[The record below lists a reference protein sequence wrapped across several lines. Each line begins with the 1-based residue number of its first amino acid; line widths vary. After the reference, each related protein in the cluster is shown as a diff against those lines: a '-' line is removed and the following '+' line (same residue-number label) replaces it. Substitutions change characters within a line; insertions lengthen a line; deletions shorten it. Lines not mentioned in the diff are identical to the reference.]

1 MSKIYLTI
9 PVSYSIIKTQR
20 YYKYFFNKIL
30 ISCICNYIDNFIY
43 IRQMKSENIIVDFE
57 NSLGPWLGKTIK
69 IVDYYLQEAL
79 SQNGIDLSKEQ
90 MIVLKKLH
98 NNDGLHQNEL
108 AFLTLRDKSSLT
120 RLLIKMENKKYIL
133 RKKCKEDK
141 RANNVY
147 LTNLGREI
155 FIKTRPVIKQIL
167 DTMQQNI
174 SKKEKIQM
182 IETLK
187 KIQFNFN
194 STIESI

>member
-1 MSKIYLTI
+1 
-9 PVSYSIIKTQR
+9 
-20 YYKYFFNKIL
+20 
-30 ISCICNYIDNFIY
+30 
-43 IRQMKSENIIVDFE
+43 MKSENTIVDFE

-69 IVDYYLQEAL
+69 IVDYHLQEAL

-98 NNDGLHQNEL
+98 DQDGLHQNDL
-108 AFLTLRDKSSLT
+108 AFLTLRNKSSLT
-120 RLLIKMENKKYIL
+120 RLLIKMEKKKYII

-147 LTNLGREI
+147 LTNLGNET
-155 FIKTRPVIKQIL
+155 FIKTRPIIKKIL

-174 SKKEKIQM
+174 SKKEKDQM
-182 IETLK
+182 IKTLQ

-194 STIESI
+194 SKVESI